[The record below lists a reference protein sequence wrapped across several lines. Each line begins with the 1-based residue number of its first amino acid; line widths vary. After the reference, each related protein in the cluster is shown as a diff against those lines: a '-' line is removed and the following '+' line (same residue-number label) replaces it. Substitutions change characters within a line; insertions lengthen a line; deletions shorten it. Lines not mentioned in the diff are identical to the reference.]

1 MGAQE
6 GSSEARPLWACA
18 VCFGPGTWRLAE
30 VKITR
35 QPSVATPSTEA
46 YQAPLSTG
54 VLQARILAH
63 SKVTPTRMLVVLRLR
78 NAAPHAARLSHTL
91 GGIDY
96 HDLCLA
102 SAVLGVPHATE
113 DI

>member
-1 MGAQE
+1 MNFLANSIQRMGH
-6 GSSEARPLWACA
+6 P
-18 VCFGPGTWRLAE
+18 
-30 VKITR
+30 
-35 QPSVATPSTEA
+35 
-46 YQAPLSTG
+46 
-54 VLQARILAH
+54 H